1 MTRNSKHVQDTPIQQ
16 LLPHKPGPMAIMLV
30 PFDNVRFFN
39 LSYIQICRVTIY
51 GTVMNNRDIFGVL
64 SVPNDVG
71 AVFSLH

>member
-1 MTRNSKHVQDTPIQQ
+1 
-16 LLPHKPGPMAIMLV
+16 MAIMLV